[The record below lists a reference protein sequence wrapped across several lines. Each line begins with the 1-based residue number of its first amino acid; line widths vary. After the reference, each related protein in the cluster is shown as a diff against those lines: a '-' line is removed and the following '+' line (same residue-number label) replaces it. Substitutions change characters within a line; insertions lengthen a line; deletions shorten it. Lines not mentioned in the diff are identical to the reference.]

1 MSSNNP
7 DSLRSRVLNAT
18 GWAVGQHGLTQLLRF
33 LANLLLTR
41 LLVPEMFGLMVVA
54 NILIAGMTMFSDIGL
69 NMHLI
74 QHKRGADRSFINT
87 AWTVQIIRG
96 LILSVITLLLAYL
109 VVKQEHL
116 FPEGSV
122 YSNPELPTVLA
133 ILAISPLID
142 GFKSTKLAISD
153 RNMDMKS
160 VAKVHLV
167 SQVVGLT
174 VMVLGALAYS
184 SIYALIAGGLI
195 SKSMTVALSHLSLKG
210 TNNRLHWDSNK
221 ASELFHFGKWI
232 FITSILGFLVANGD
246 RLLLALYIDAS
257 TLGIYSIAVAL
268 INIILGMGSSITD
281 RVGFAALSDIA
292 RNNPGRLREIY
303 YRIRLPLDAIF
314 LFIAGMLFMVG
325 NSVVDWFYD
334 DRYSIAGN
342 MVEILSFS
350 IIFSRYSLYLKLNTA
365 IGKPRLNVPVNLINL
380 LALYCLLPVG
390 VSLVGLQGSLW
401 VIALYKAASIP
412 FIFYLKVK
420 SGVLDI
426 ARECYVFGFYLI
438 GLLIGYITNLIYIAY
453 IG

>member
-1 MSSNNP
+1 MSLSNP
-7 DSLRSRVLNAT
+7 DSLKNRVLNAT
-18 GWAVGQHGLTQLLRF
+18 GWVVGQHGLTQLLRF

-54 NILIAGMTMFSDIGL
+54 NILIIGMTMFSDIGL

-109 VVKQEHL
+109 VVKLEYL

-122 YSNPELPTVLA
+122 YSDAKLPVVLT

-167 SQVVGLT
+167 SQVLGLS
-174 VMVLGALAYS
+174 VMILGAAAYS
-184 SIYALIAGGLI
+184 SIYALIAGGLT
-195 SKSMTVALSHLSLKG
+195 SKLCTVILSHVSLKG
-210 TNNRLHWDSNK
+210 ANNCLHWDSSK

-232 FITSILGFLVANGD
+232 FITSVLGFLVANGD
-246 RLLLALYIDAS
+246 RLLLAVYFDAS
-257 TLGIYSIAVAL
+257 MLGIYSIAVAL
-268 INIILGMGSSITD
+268 IHIISGMGSSITD
-281 RVGFAALSDIA
+281 RVGFAALSDVA
-292 RNNPGRLREIY
+292 RNNPERLSEIY

-325 NSVVDWFYD
+325 HSVVDWFYD

-350 IIFSRYSLYLKLNTA
+350 IMFSRYNLYLKLNTA
-365 IGKPRLNVPVNLINL
+365 IGQPRLNVPVSLINL
-380 LALYCLLPVG
+380 FALYCLLPLG
-390 VSLVGLQGSLW
+390 VSLFGFQGSLW
-401 VIALYKAASIP
+401 VITLYKAASIP
-412 FIFYLKVK
+412 LIFYLKVK
-420 SGVLDI
+420 SGVLNI

-438 GLLIGYITNLIYIAY
+438 GLLVGYGMNLTYIAY